1 MQDRA
6 TIVPRRIDRLAEI
19 AAGYDAVLC
28 DIWGVV
34 HNGLEKHAA
43 AERAL
48 SAARDGGATVVLITN
63 APRRAEGVVA
73 QLDSFGFARSAY
85 DAIVTSGDVTRA
97 LIERA
102 TPPFFHIGPERD
114 VDLFGGISAERVDDP
129 AAARTVVATGLFDDE
144 TETPEDY
151 RELLSGF
158 RGNGLPMVC
167 ANPDIVVHRG
177 EKLIYCAGAIARAYE
192 EEGGAV
198 AMAGK
203 PYPPIYAEALRLA
216 GVGEGARILAVGD
229 GLATDIRGAND
240 AGLDVL
246 LITGGIHGQDFGD
259 TPEDPQAVGGVLAE
273 KGLSANYFM
282 AALG

>member
-1 MQDRA
+1 MQNPPFA
-6 TIVPRRIDRLAEI
+6 VPRRIGELSE
-19 AAGYDAVLC
+19 AAGSYDAIFC

-34 HNGLEKHAA
+34 HNGLAKHAA

-48 SAARDGGATVVLITN
+48 AAARAGGAKVVLITN
-63 APRRAEGVVA
+63 APRQADGVIA
-73 QLDSFGFARSAY
+73 QLDSFGLSRDAY

-97 LIERA
+97 LIGRA
-102 TPPFFHIGPERD
+102 EGPVFHVGPSRD
-114 VDLFGGISAERVDDP
+114 VDLFDGLDVELTKDP
-129 AAARTVVATGLFDDE
+129 ARARAVVATGLFDDE

-151 RELLSGF
+151 RDLIAAF
-158 RGNGLPMVC
+158 RQNDLPMIC

-177 EKLIYCAGAIARAYE
+177 EKLVYCAGAVARAYE
-192 EEGGAV
+192 EAGGTV
-198 AMAGK
+198 SMAGK
-203 PYPPIYAEALRLA
+203 PYPPIYAEAHRLA
-216 GVGEGARILAVGD
+216 GTTEKSRILAIGD

-259 TPEDPQAVGGVLAE
+259 RPEDPAAVGGVLAD
-273 KGLSANYFM
+273 KGLSANCFM